1 MRGDPHARAGRQKPV
16 KGRKPLSGEQARG
29 PQHQVKPAASTYEQS
44 GGRAAHVTAKAILD
58 TGVPK
63 AVVSSGGVWGAA
75 RVRGEVRN
83 TGDPS
88 AQPESGRGGSYKPKA
103 KSSAVQRESEGIEVP
118 QTSVRTGGTNA
129 VTNNAAGGKGPCGDR
144 AGGTGKREGMSGK
157 TGTNDPGG
165 LGPREKVRQ
174 LQRQLWAA
182 AKRAPGRRFHA
193 LYDHIWRGDV
203 LQEDGFDFLGC
214 HLRKRLS
221 GRIWEQKRKRLYFL
235 HRWPSRRAMV
245 RVRQRVKEFTPK
257 SRCHA
262 DLRQVIADINPVLRG
277 WGNYYRTGNA
287 AQKFVS
293 VDDYV
298 VGRLRTL
305 CVARK
310 GRNLRAGEPAGWTR
324 EYFEHLGLHRLRGRI
339 CYPERAFWQENA

>member
-1 MRGDPHARAGRQKPV
+1 
-16 KGRKPLSGEQARG
+16 
-29 PQHQVKPAASTYEQS
+29 
-44 GGRAAHVTAKAILD
+44 
-58 TGVPK
+58 
-63 AVVSSGGVWGAA
+63 
-75 RVRGEVRN
+75 
-83 TGDPS
+83 
-88 AQPESGRGGSYKPKA
+88 
-103 KSSAVQRESEGIEVP
+103 
-118 QTSVRTGGTNA
+118 
-129 VTNNAAGGKGPCGDR
+129 
-144 AGGTGKREGMSGK
+144 MSGK